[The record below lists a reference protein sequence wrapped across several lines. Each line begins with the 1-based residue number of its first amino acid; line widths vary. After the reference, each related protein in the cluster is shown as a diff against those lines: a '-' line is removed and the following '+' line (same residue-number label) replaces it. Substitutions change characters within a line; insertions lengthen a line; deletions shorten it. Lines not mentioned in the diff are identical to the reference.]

1 MIGKILYN
9 IMLFA
14 EAIIFAWVFLSFIDF
29 WHHDLARDLD
39 LWLGDTNLVYIVC
52 TMAQSK

>member
-39 LWLGDTNLVYIVC
+39 LWLGDANLVYIVC